1 MRKELLFGALAL
13 VVGGA
18 PAWAQVKAVAVPPK
32 IPTANFA
39 ALPALFKPLLSPDGH
54 RIAARR
60 KADGATT
67 IIILNADKP
76 ETVAKGLPLGKA
88 HVAGLTWA
96 GNQRL
101 LLTVQSTY
109 KIYGYDF
116 PFRRL
121 IAIDVDTGGSRVVD
135 RRSRGMYAGDVLY
148 TNPTGNWALVAGQD
162 DIQSYPSVKR
172 VDLATGDATVV
183 EKSRPDVWDWYA
195 DDKGVVRAGIAY
207 DGSRW
212 TIWYRDKPEEKLRAI
227 RGKFPKNDDSTV
239 DRFIFRGDNSWV
251 VTNERT
257 GRFSLYK
264 YDLKTQTVGQPIF
277 ENPDVDLDDVYYD
290 PITGEVSAVEYQDDR
305 ARVFWLEPDMK
316 ALQARIDRA
325 LPDSVNKTVGWSGD
339 EKKTLVWSASAA
351 DPGRYFLLDRATS
364 QMHAVVEPY
373 PDINPD
379 LLAPVKPVRYQAR
392 DGLTLRGY
400 LTLPRGREAKSLPL
414 IMLPHGGP
422 FARDDWEYD
431 LFVQFLANRGYAVL
445 QPEFRGSTG
454 LGKDF
459 VSKGHGEI
467 GKKMQDDLDDGV
479 DWLAKSGQIDPK
491 RVCIFGVSYGGYAAM
506 WGAIR
511 NPERYRCAVSWAG
524 PSDLPAMM
532 RYDRKQFSATRYFR
546 EWRKKFSS
554 KDDLNAVSPIN
565 FADRLKV
572 PLLIGH
578 GEEDET
584 VPPKQTHRM
593 VEALQKAGANV
604 TPVFYKDSEHSF
616 GSSKDLADWLAHLEA
631 FLAKYNPS

>member
-1 MRKELLFGALAL
+1 MRLGLLFCAL
-13 VVGGA
+13 VLATGGA
-18 PAWAQVKAVAVPPK
+18 PLRAEAMGPAVPPK
-32 IPTANFA
+32 IPIANFA
-39 ALPALFKPLLSPDGH
+39 ALPTLFKPLLSPDGH

-60 KADGATT
+60 AADGATT
-67 IIILNADKP
+67 IILLNADRP
-76 ETVAKGLPLGKA
+76 DTVAKAIPVGKTR
-88 HVAGLTWA
+88 VAGLKWA

-109 KIYGYDF
+109 KINGFDF

-121 IAIDVDTGGSRVVD
+121 IAIDVETGASRVVD

-148 TNPTGNWALVAGQD
+148 TDPTGSWALVAGQD
-162 DIQSYPSVKR
+162 DTQSYPSVKR

-183 EKSRPDVWDWYA
+183 EKSKINVWDWYA
-195 DDKGVVRAGIAY
+195 DEKGVVRAGIAY

-227 RGKFPKNDDSTV
+227 RGKFPKDDDSTV

-257 GRFSLYK
+257 GRFGLYK
-264 YDLKTQTVGQPIF
+264 YDLKTQTMGQPIF
-277 ENPDVDLDDVYYD
+277 ENPDVDLDDVFYNS
-290 PITGEVSAVEYQDDR
+290 ITGEVSAVEYRDDR
-305 ARVFWLEPDMK
+305 SRVFWLEPDMK
-316 ALQARIDRA
+316 ALQTRIDKA
-325 LPDSVNKTVGWSGD
+325 LPDSVNITVGWSGD

-373 PDINPD
+373 PDIDPD
-379 LLAPVKPVRYQAR
+379 QLAPVKPVRFQAR
-392 DGLTLRGY
+392 DGLGLRGY
-400 LTLPRGREAKSLPL
+400 LTLPRGREAKGLPL
-414 IMLPHGGP
+414 IVLPHGGP

-431 LFVQFLANRGYAVL
+431 PFVQFLANRGYAVL

-454 LGKDF
+454 FGKDF

-467 GKKMQDDLDDGV
+467 GKKMQDDLDDSV
-479 DWLAKSGQIDPK
+479 DWLAKSGQVDPK
-491 RVCIFGVSYGGYAAM
+491 RVCILGLSYGGYAAM

-511 NPERYRCAVSWAG
+511 NPERYRCAISWAG

-554 KDDLNAVSPIN
+554 NDDLNAVSPIN
-565 FADRLKV
+565 FADRFKV

-584 VPPKQTHRM
+584 VPPKQTHKM

-631 FLAKYNPS
+631 FLAKYNPA